1 MIGQEEMKA
10 QVRDLWRLCFP
21 ADSEEFVDLYFR
33 MRYTEQINSAVV
45 EDGKV
50 IAALQRIPY
59 PMTFAGDVVPTAYIS
74 GACTHPDFRGKG
86 VMRSL
91 LAEAHRQMYRE
102 GVVLSTLIPAEE
114 SLRLYYDRSGYALCF
129 QQDEKLLTG
138 KCLFVDK
145 YSSLLR
151 FSEIDSDKFLS
162 DEVWDFFYEQQ
173 RKRPCALLHTREDM
187 QAVLSDWIMSG
198 GQVWAAFSAETPVGV
213 AFCLGTGEDLQVREL
228 LASDPQA
235 ENQLEVF
242 LLRHYGA
249 DRLLRRFP
257 SGGNGEFRGMARVIR
272 VQSLLALWSRLHP
285 QPLNIRVTG
294 DDTFPENNGDFR
306 VEEGSCC
313 RIQAVTP
320 NVDRV
325 YDIRQL
331 PAFLFAGQYPF
342 MNLMMD

>member
-1 MIGQEEMKA
+1 
-10 QVRDLWRLCFP
+10 
-21 ADSEEFVDLYFR
+21 
-33 MRYTEQINSAVV
+33 
-45 EDGKV
+45 
-50 IAALQRIPY
+50 
-59 PMTFAGDVVPTAYIS
+59 
-74 GACTHPDFRGKG
+74 
-86 VMRSL
+86 
-91 LAEAHRQMYRE
+91 
-102 GVVLSTLIPAEE
+102 
-114 SLRLYYDRSGYALCF
+114 
-129 QQDEKLLTG
+129 
-138 KCLFVDK
+138 
-145 YSSLLR
+145 
-151 FSEIDSDKFLS
+151 
-162 DEVWDFFYEQQ
+162 
-173 RKRPCALLHTREDM
+173 M
-187 QAVLSDWIMSG
+187 QAVLADWIMSG

-257 SGGNGEFRGMARVIR
+257 SGGNGEFRGMARVIH

-285 QPLNIRVTG
+285 QLLNIRVTG

-331 PAFLFAGQYPF
+331 PAFLFAGLHPF

>member
-33 MRYTEQINSAVV
+33 MRYTEQINSAVL

-91 LAEAHRQMYRE
+91 LAEAHRQMYHE

-138 KCLFVDK
+138 KCLIVDK

-162 DEVWDFFYEQQ
+162 DEVWNFFYEQQ

-187 QAVLSDWIMSG
+187 QAVLADWIMSG
-198 GQVWAAFSAETPVGV
+198 GQVWAAFSAE
-213 AFCLGTGEDLQVREL
+213 
-228 LASDPQA
+228 
-235 ENQLEVF
+235 
-242 LLRHYGA
+242 LRW
-249 DRLLRRFP
+249 
-257 SGGNGEFRGMARVIR
+257 E
-272 VQSLLALWSRLHP
+272 
-285 QPLNIRVTG
+285 
-294 DDTFPENNGDFR
+294 
-306 VEEGSCC
+306 
-313 RIQAVTP
+313 
-320 NVDRV
+320 
-325 YDIRQL
+325 
-331 PAFLFAGQYPF
+331 
-342 MNLMMD
+342 

>member
-1 MIGQEEMKA
+1 MIGQMEMKE
-10 QVRDLWRLCFP
+10 QVKALWKLCFP
-21 ADSEEFVDLYFR
+21 ADSDEFVDLYFR
-33 MRYTEQINSAVV
+33 MRYTDGINSAVV
-45 EDGKV
+45 QEGRV

-59 PMTFAGDVVPTAYIS
+59 PMTFAGDVVQTAYIS

-91 LAEAHRQMYRE
+91 LAEAHRRMYRE

-114 SLRLYYDRSGYALCF
+114 SLRAYYDRSGYALCF
-129 QQDEKLLTG
+129 QQDEKLSTG
-138 KCLFVDK
+138 ECSFVDK
-145 YSSLLR
+145 SGSALR

-162 DEVWDFFYEQQ
+162 DDVWRFFYEQQ
-173 RKRPCALLHTREDM
+173 MKRPCALLHTREDM
-187 QAVLSDWIMSG
+187 QAVLADWIMSG

-213 AFCLGTGEDLQVREL
+213 AFCLPSDEVLQIREL
-228 LASDPQA
+228 LASDPQT

-257 SGGNGEFRGMARVIR
+257 SGGNGEFRGMARVIH
-272 VQSLLALWSRLHP
+272 VQPLLALWSRLHP
-285 QPLNIRVTG
+285 QSLNIRVTG

-313 RIQAVTP
+313 RIQAVVP

-331 PAFLFAGQYPF
+331 PAFLFAGQHPF

>member
-10 QVRDLWRLCFP
+10 QVRDLWRLCFS

-145 YSSLLR
+145 YSSFLR
-151 FSEIDSDKFLS
+151 FSEIDSDKFLL
-162 DEVWDFFYEQQ
+162 DEVWNFFYEQQ

-187 QAVLSDWIMSG
+187 QAVLADWIMSG
-198 GQVWAAFSAETPVGV
+198 GQVWAAFSV
-213 AFCLGTGEDLQVREL
+213 EL
-228 LASDPQA
+228 RW
-235 ENQLEVF
+235 E
-242 LLRHYGA
+242 
-249 DRLLRRFP
+249 
-257 SGGNGEFRGMARVIR
+257 
-272 VQSLLALWSRLHP
+272 
-285 QPLNIRVTG
+285 
-294 DDTFPENNGDFR
+294 
-306 VEEGSCC
+306 
-313 RIQAVTP
+313 
-320 NVDRV
+320 
-325 YDIRQL
+325 
-331 PAFLFAGQYPF
+331 
-342 MNLMMD
+342 

>member
-1 MIGQEEMKA
+1 
-10 QVRDLWRLCFP
+10 
-21 ADSEEFVDLYFR
+21 
-33 MRYTEQINSAVV
+33 
-45 EDGKV
+45 
-50 IAALQRIPY
+50 
-59 PMTFAGDVVPTAYIS
+59 
-74 GACTHPDFRGKG
+74 
-86 VMRSL
+86 
-91 LAEAHRQMYRE
+91 
-102 GVVLSTLIPAEE
+102 
-114 SLRLYYDRSGYALCF
+114 
-129 QQDEKLLTG
+129 
-138 KCLFVDK
+138 
-145 YSSLLR
+145 
-151 FSEIDSDKFLS
+151 
-162 DEVWDFFYEQQ
+162 
-173 RKRPCALLHTREDM
+173 M
-187 QAVLSDWIMSG
+187 QAVLADWIMSG
-198 GQVWAAFSAETPVGV
+198 GQVWAAFSVETPVGV

-228 LASDPQA
+228 LASDPQT

-257 SGGNGEFRGMARVIR
+257 SGGNGEFRGMARVIH

-331 PAFLFAGQYPF
+331 PAFLFAGLHPF

>member
-1 MIGQEEMKA
+1 MIGQMEMKE
-10 QVRDLWRLCFP
+10 QVKALWKLCFP
-21 ADSEEFVDLYFR
+21 ADSDEFVDLYFR
-33 MRYTEQINSAVV
+33 MRYTDGINSAVV
-45 EDGKV
+45 QEGRV

-59 PMTFAGDVVPTAYIS
+59 PMTFAGDVVQTAYIS

-91 LAEAHRQMYRE
+91 LAEAHRRMYRE

-114 SLRLYYDRSGYALCF
+114 SLRAYYDRSGYALCF
-129 QQDEKLLTG
+129 QQDEKLSTG
-138 KCLFVDK
+138 ECLFVDK
-145 YSSLLR
+145 SGSALR
-151 FSEIDSDKFLS
+151 FSKMDSDKFLL
-162 DEVWDFFYEQQ
+162 DDVWRFFYEQQ
-173 RKRPCALLHTREDM
+173 MKRPCALLHTREDM
-187 QAVLSDWIMSG
+187 QAVLADWIMSG

-213 AFCLGTGEDLQVREL
+213 AFCLPSDEVLQIREL
-228 LASDPQA
+228 LASDPQT

-257 SGGNGEFRGMARVIR
+257 SGGNGEFRGMARVIH
-272 VQSLLALWSRLHP
+272 VQPLLALWSRLHP

-313 RIQAVTP
+313 RIQAVVP

-331 PAFLFAGQYPF
+331 PALLFAGQHPF